1 MVPEPSNLPPG
12 CSFAPRCDRR
22 IAACEAAPPVPMPLA
37 ADHRV
42 ACIRA

>member
-1 MVPEPSNLPPG
+1 VPEPWNLPTG
-12 CSFAPRCDRR
+12 CSFAPRCERR
-22 IAACEAAPPVPMPLA
+22 VAACESAPPPPTALA